1 MAMTDWKTDRDAL
14 VDETMAFARSVRREQ
29 PATDLVERPRLQ
41 PMNWGG
47 PQREEI
53 RQRVSNFKAQQ
64 QRLIREREDYADST
78 IRRIL
83 NRNAGQI

>member
-1 MAMTDWKTDRDAL
+1 MTDWKSDLDAL
-14 VDETMAFARSVRREQ
+14 VDETKAFPRTVRREQ

-53 RQRVSNFKAQQ
+53 RQRVSNFKAHQ
-64 QRLIREREDYADST
+64 QRLIRERGDYAAST
-78 IRRIL
+78 LRRVL
-83 NRNAGQI
+83 NRNASQT